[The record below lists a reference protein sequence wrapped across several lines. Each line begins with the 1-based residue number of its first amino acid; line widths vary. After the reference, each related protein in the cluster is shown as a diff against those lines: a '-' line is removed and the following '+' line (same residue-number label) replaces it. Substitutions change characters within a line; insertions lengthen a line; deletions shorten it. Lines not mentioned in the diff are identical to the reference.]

1 MLILLLHPSK
11 SYSHCRHRHHSIN
24 VTKVRSVHIA
34 HCMTG
39 TPRTLYKEEVYTTY
53 KRQALDILGGDLFV
67 VLECGNDTEF
77 IHGSRIEYHSQ
88 EDYSAAL
95 KYLSPRKLEW
105 VPLGEHFGAVDDR
118 AGYAK
123 WKRCLKHIENA
134 EEQNGIKYDF
144 IVRSRPDLYFVK
156 SLPSPDKLPNDSIL
170 INPYYECLEDIP
182 SGYNYTWGTNLT
194 LCDEKNHG
202 LSDIFAIVPRAL
214 ADYYMGIG
222 YATFAPVGVC
232 GQARYEPECL
242 IKAVL
247 VKEKVKVEM
256 WPFIVKIM
264 RPARFCH
271 SQAWNKYNSWC

>member
-1 MLILLLHPSK
+1 
-11 SYSHCRHRHHSIN
+11 
-24 VTKVRSVHIA
+24 
-34 HCMTG
+34 MTG

-53 KRQALDILGGDLFV
+53 KRQALDILRGDLFV

-77 IHGSRIEYHSQ
+77 IHGSRIEYHSK

-105 VPLGEHFGAVDDR
+105 VPPGEHFGAVDDR
-118 AGYAK
+118 VGYAK
-123 WKRCLKHIENA
+123 WKRCLEHIEKA

-156 SLPSPDKLPNDSIL
+156 PLPSSDKLPNDRIL
-170 INPYYECLEDIP
+170 INPYYECLENIP

-194 LCDEKNHG
+194 LCDEKNLG
-202 LSDIFAIVPRAL
+202 LSDLFAIVPRAL

-222 YATFAPVGVC
+222 YATNAPVGMC
-232 GQARYEPECL
+232 GQSRYQAECL

-247 VKEKVKVEM
+247 VKEKVKVEI

-271 SQAWNKYNSWC
+271 SQLWNKYNGWC